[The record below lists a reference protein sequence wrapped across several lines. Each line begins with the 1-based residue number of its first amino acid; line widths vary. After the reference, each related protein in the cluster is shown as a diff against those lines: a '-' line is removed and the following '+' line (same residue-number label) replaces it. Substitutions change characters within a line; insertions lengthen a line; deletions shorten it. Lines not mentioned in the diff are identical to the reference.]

1 MQKANLTDHLPLIL
15 VCDRFDY
22 VYDLM
27 RYLYGNSL
35 QQEIEVFVQQV
46 NPSRL
51 PSVVGCLLDMDCA
64 AKFVESLILSV
75 RGQFSTEDL
84 VEEVEKRNRLKVL
97 LPWLEKKSAEMS
109 HHLSDMEQDPERKSG
124 SGCYQNSSNLRLPLP
139 RTSGTAVSPLFTL
152 LLYYEVHIFRKR
164 H

>member
-1 MQKANLTDHLPLIL
+1 MILITCSFVQKANLTDHLPLIL

-84 VEEVEKRNRLKVL
+84 VEEVEKRNRLNVL

-109 HHLSDMEQDPERKSG
+109 IIYQTWNKIQRENQAQGVIRTLPTCDYFFFGQVEQ
-124 SGCYQNSSNLRLPLP
+124 Q
-139 RTSGTAVSPLFTL
+139 
-152 LLYYEVHIFRKR
+152 
-164 H
+164 